1 MKRDNPRLKYRL
13 IPLLLVIL
21 VFIWWLTGEA
31 ERQPTALPSPQAS
44 NAAPLKVVESNEP
57 TSHQNSAGV
66 ISSELVSKAC
76 NLDWL
81 FAYQKR
87 SAAQLADGLGDD
99 FSVFKAQIN
108 QAINLTLYHQGKI
121 GDQFVANLV
130 NKLGAVHNYY
140 LSMLGDGAAQA
151 IDVNIIILGD
161 RAAYEDSTSQ
171 SGFDPRMSQGVFFH
185 GSNSA
190 FVEYKGDEITL
201 RTAIHEA
208 VHAINLKLLGRIP
221 RWLNEGLA
229 ETFERI
235 APNQAG
241 NGFHMPHTA
250 LAQRP
255 MELYSV
261 IGSETQWGSIDT
273 GYLYFSG
280 WAWVHYLLNN
290 KDSHALQQLLIQEQ
304 VQMCSM
310 LNGEQITQILE
321 EAHPT
326 IEQDFN
332 QWRVNKVAQIQDTTH

>member
-21 VFIWWLTGEA
+21 VLIWWLTGEA
-31 ERQPTALPSPQAS
+31 DRQPTALPSPQAVQVT
-44 NAAPLKVVESNEP
+44 PLKKVESNELVNRQDNAKA
-57 TSHQNSAGV
+57 TQNEPA
-66 ISSELVSKAC
+66 SKVC
-76 NLDWL
+76 NLEWL
-81 FAYQKR
+81 FDYQKR
-87 SAAQLADGLGDD
+87 AAAQLANGLGDD
-99 FSVFKAQIN
+99 FSVFKTQIN
-108 QAINLTLYHQGKI
+108 QAINLTLYHQGTI
-121 GDQFVANLV
+121 GDPFVAKLV
-130 NKLGAVHNYY
+130 NQLGVVHNYY

-161 RAAYEDSTSQ
+161 RTAYEDSTSQ

-201 RTAIHEA
+201 RTAVHEA

-280 WAWVHYLLNN
+280 WVWVHYLLNN
-290 KDSHALQQLLIQEQ
+290 EHTQALKLLLSQEQ
-304 VQMCSM
+304 IQMCHM
-310 LNGEQITQILE
+310 LNAEQITQILE

-332 QWRVNKVAQIQDTTH
+332 QWRVNKVTQIQETTH

>member
-1 MKRDNPRLKYRL
+1 MKHDNPRLKYRL

-21 VFIWWLTGEA
+21 VFIGWFTGGG
-31 ERQPTALPSPQAS
+31 ERQPTALPSSQTPQVTSLKKVGSNTPVKSQDNAKAIQDEPAS
-44 NAAPLKVVESNEP
+44 KV
-57 TSHQNSAGV
+57 
-66 ISSELVSKAC
+66 C

-81 FAYQKR
+81 FDYQKR
-87 SAAQLADGLGDD
+87 AAAQLANGLGDD
-99 FSVFKAQIN
+99 FSVFKTQIN
-108 QAINLTLYHQGKI
+108 QAINLTLYHQGTI
-121 GDQFVANLV
+121 GDQFVAKLV
-130 NKLGAVHNYY
+130 NQLAVVHNYY

-161 RAAYEDSTSQ
+161 RAAYEDSASQ

-190 FVEYKGDEITL
+190 FVEYKGDDITL

-235 APNQAG
+235 ALDQPHG
-241 NGFHMPHTA
+241 GFHVAHTA
-250 LAQRP
+250 LEQRP

-261 IGSETQWGSIDT
+261 ISSETQWGSIDT

-280 WAWVHYLLNN
+280 WIWVHYLLNN
-290 KDSHALQQLLIQEQ
+290 EHTQALKLLLSQEQ
-304 VQMCSM
+304 VQMCHM
-310 LNGEQITQILE
+310 LNAEQITQILE

-332 QWRVNKVAQIQDTTH
+332 QWRVNKVAQMEEATH

>member
-21 VFIWWLTGEA
+21 VLIWWLTGEA
-31 ERQPTALPSPQAS
+31 DRQPTALPSPQAPQVT
-44 NAAPLKVVESNEP
+44 PLKKVESNEIVNRQDNAKA
-57 TSHQNSAGV
+57 TQNEPA
-66 ISSELVSKAC
+66 SKVC

-81 FAYQKR
+81 FDYQKR
-87 SAAQLADGLGDD
+87 AAAQLANGLGDD
-99 FSVFKAQIN
+99 FSVFKTQIN
-108 QAINLTLYHQGKI
+108 QAINLTLYHQGTI
-121 GDQFVANLV
+121 GDPFVAKLV
-130 NKLGAVHNYY
+130 NQLGVVHNYY

-161 RAAYEDSTSQ
+161 RTAYEDSTSQ

-201 RTAIHEA
+201 RTAVHEA

-241 NGFHMPHTA
+241 NGFHMPHAA

-273 GYLYFSG
+273 RYLYFSG
-280 WAWVHYLLNN
+280 WVWVHYLLNN
-290 KDSHALQQLLIQEQ
+290 EHTQALKLLLSQEQ
-304 VQMCSM
+304 IQMCHM
-310 LNGEQITQILE
+310 LNAEQITQILE

-332 QWRVNKVAQIQDTTH
+332 QWRVNKVAQIQETTH

>member
-21 VFIWWLTGEA
+21 VLIWWLTGEA
-31 ERQPTALPSPQAS
+31 DRQPTALPSPQAVQVT
-44 NAAPLKVVESNEP
+44 PLKKVESNELVNRQDNAKA
-57 TSHQNSAGV
+57 TQNEPA
-66 ISSELVSKAC
+66 SKVC
-76 NLDWL
+76 NLEWL
-81 FAYQKR
+81 FDYQKR
-87 SAAQLADGLGDD
+87 AAAQLANGLGDD
-99 FSVFKAQIN
+99 FSVFITQIN
-108 QAINLTLYHQGKI
+108 QAINLTLYHQGTI
-121 GDQFVANLV
+121 GDPFVAKLV
-130 NKLGAVHNYY
+130 NQLGVVHNYY

-161 RAAYEDSTSQ
+161 RTAYEDSTSQ

-201 RTAIHEA
+201 RTAVHEA

-280 WAWVHYLLNN
+280 WVWVHYLLNN
-290 KDSHALQQLLIQEQ
+290 EHTQALKLLLSQEQ
-304 VQMCSM
+304 IQMCHM
-310 LNGEQITQILE
+310 LNAEQITQILE

-332 QWRVNKVAQIQDTTH
+332 QWRVNKVTQIQETTH